1 MQLTAEKEALF
12 ARLLEREGFDFLRT
26 ITPRRDEREAPL
38 SYAQQRLLFLQQ
50 LDPDS
55 PAYNLPRGFR
65 VKGKLNVP
73 VLERTLTEI
82 VRRHEVLRTTIHV
95 NGHEHVQVIH
105 PPDYVS
111 VPMIDLSHLPE
122 AERDTQMQKFGAE
135 EARLSF
141 DLEHGPLLRTKLL
154 RFADDEY
161 AVFFTVHH
169 IVSDGWSG
177 GLLFNELQ
185 TLYTAFSE
193 DRPSP
198 LPELPIQY
206 ADYARWQREWLK
218 GEVYERQIAY
228 WRERLQGA
236 PATLTLP
243 TDRPRPSVRGSRGAV
258 QGLWIRRDLAAELKR
273 VSREQGTTL
282 FMTLLAAFD
291 ILLCYSTKQTDI
303 VVGTPVAGRMRA
315 ETEPLIGFFINT
327 LVLRSDLSG
336 DPTFAELLR
345 RVKNDT
351 LGALAHQDVP
361 FEKLVEE
368 FQPERNLSYTP
379 LFQVAFTLQKGGA
392 NIGFTLPGLTLSPI
406 GTGRGTAQYDV
417 TLNMLDA
424 DNKELY
430 NTLEYDADL
439 YDEGTIARLLERL
452 ELVLYQIVANP
463 STRLSEIL
471 ARLAA
476 MDAEKEKA
484 NEQQYEDFF
493 TRKLAQTKRR
503 GIRAGISPKA

>member
-12 ARLLEREGFDFLRT
+12 ARLLEREGFDFLQT
-26 ITPRRDEREAPL
+26 IRPRGDVREAPL

-55 PAYNLPRGFR
+55 PTYNLPRGFR
-65 VKGKLNVP
+65 VEGKLNVP

-82 VRRHEVLRTTIHV
+82 VRRHEVLRTTFHV
-95 NGHEHVQVIH
+95 NGNEQVQVIH
-105 PPDYVS
+105 PPYNVS
-111 VPMIDLSHLPE
+111 VPVIDLGHLPE
-122 AERDTQMQKFGAE
+122 AERDSQVRKFAAE
-135 EARLSF
+135 EAQRPF

-154 RFADDEY
+154 HFTDDQHV
-161 AVFFTVHH
+161 VFFTVHH
-169 IVSDGWSG
+169 IVSDGWSA
-177 GLLFNELQ
+177 GLFFTEMQ
-185 TLYTAFSE
+185 TLYAAFSE
-193 DRPSP
+193 DRRSP

-206 ADYARWQREWLK
+206 ADYARWQRDWLK
-218 GEVYERQIAY
+218 GEVYERQLAY
-228 WRERLQGA
+228 WRERLRGA
-236 PATLTLP
+236 PTTLTLP
-243 TDRPRPSVRGSRGAV
+243 TDRPRPSHRSYRGAV
-258 QGLWIRRDLAAELKR
+258 QGLWIRQKLAAELR
-273 VSREQGTTL
+273 QLSREQGVTL

-291 ILLCYSTKQTDI
+291 ILICYCTKQTDI

-315 ETEPLIGFFINT
+315 ETEPLLGFFINT

-345 RVKNDT
+345 RVKSDT

-368 FQPERNLSYTP
+368 LQPERNLSYTP
-379 LFQVAFTLQKGGA
+379 LFQVQFTLQKGRA
-392 NIGFTLPGLTLSPI
+392 STGFTLPGLTLSPI
-406 GTGRGTAQYDV
+406 GTERGTTQYDV
-417 TLNMLDA
+417 ALNMLDA
-424 DNKELY
+424 EKELY

-439 YDEGTIARLLERL
+439 YDEATIAYMLERL
-452 ELVLYQIVANP
+452 DLVLHEIVANP

-471 ARLAA
+471 ARLGA
-476 MDAEKEKA
+476 MDAEREKA